1 MDDKI
6 APKTSIHTLE
16 TDLATAVRD
25 KDYGKN
31 IIKIVTD
38 PNKNSF
44 VNKNPGESTNKTE
57 TNTKLDI
64 RTVALILF
72 SVLIIGSIITF
83 YILYRSNNS
92 IINDNINTDTNQ
104 VSTTTTK
111 NSPTIKNNNILNPEI
126 IKDVD
131 LSNRNKVE
139 LISDINNIKNLVIEN
154 KISPYNNIGIQTNIG
169 LPLFMEKIRYS
180 GELSLIR
187 ALSDEYYFGLYS
199 MPDNKFETYALIK
212 VNDFDLAFKSML
224 GWEKYMPVDLKDI
237 FKGNNIETQSTTTI
251 KYKNADTIN
260 FIDKVIKNHDVRE
273 YIKNSDDLTIVY
285 GFINNK
291 YVLITS
297 GESSFID
304 IKDRLLKENISR

>member
-44 VNKNPGESTNKTE
+44 VNKNPAE
-57 TNTKLDI
+57 TTGKKNISFDI

-92 IINDNINTDTNQ
+92 VINDNINTDTNQ

-273 YIKNSDDLTIVY
+273 YVKNSDDLTIVY